1 MKFTARATRELVND
15 SVVGHAIPRCVL
27 WDGGHGVHTSI
38 TKMHKGMDLGA
49 HKHETWVQVMVLS
62 GSLYC
67 SRGKLTCGPGDFYFV
82 EPGESHVEVALE
94 DDTEVLIVKAMPNIQ
109 YPIGVGGPTNLAAS
123 TEKK

>member
-1 MKFTARATRELVND
+1 MQFTSKDNRNFVDD

-49 HKHETWVQVMVLS
+49 HKHDTWVQVFVLS

-94 DDTEVLIVKAMPNIQ
+94 DTEILVVKAMPNIQ
-109 YPIGVGGPTNLAAS
+109 YPIGAGGPSNLSAATS
-123 TEKK
+123 KK